1 MTLDQLRVDQEGI
14 ITRVG
19 GQDSLRLRLLDMGLI
34 PKTAVRVH
42 KLEDRVDVLEAQ
54 QYDDRTYIADL
65 KAYIYRAGLNPP
77 ERNPNP

>member
-1 MTLDQLRVDQEGI
+1 MIEAALGL
-14 ITRVG
+14 VG
-19 GQDSLRLRLLDMGLI
+19 VLI
-34 PKTAVRVH
+34 VAWFAVRVH

>member
-1 MTLDQLRVDQEGI
+1 MIEAALGL
-14 ITRVG
+14 VG
-19 GQDSLRLRLLDMGLI
+19 ALI
-34 PKTAVRVH
+34 VVMVVVRVH

-54 QYDDRTYIADL
+54 QYDDRTYISDL

>member
-1 MTLDQLRVDQEGI
+1 MIEAALGL
-14 ITRVG
+14 VG
-19 GQDSLRLRLLDMGLI
+19 VLI
-34 PKTAVRVH
+34 VAWFAVRVH

-54 QYDDRTYIADL
+54 QYDDRTYISDL

>member
-1 MTLDQLRVDQEGI
+1 MIEAALGL
-14 ITRVG
+14 VG
-19 GQDSLRLRLLDMGLI
+19 VLI
-34 PKTAVRVH
+34 VAWFAVRVH
-42 KLEDRVDVLEAQ
+42 KLEDRVDVLESQ

>member
-1 MTLDQLRVDQEGI
+1 MNEMPSFAVAIFTA
-14 ITRVG
+14 
-19 GQDSLRLRLLDMGLI
+19 LLS
-34 PKTAVRVH
+34 TWFAVRVH

>member
-1 MTLDQLRVDQEGI
+1 MIEAALAL
-14 ITRVG
+14 VG
-19 GQDSLRLRLLDMGLI
+19 VLI
-34 PKTAVRVH
+34 VSWFAVRVH

-65 KAYIYRAGLNPP
+65 KAHIYRNGLPPP